1 MTCCSHCSGSLNSN
15 QLPPLDFYTPFPKNV
30 RQLVRQALSPARL
43 PEIRAKL
50 QNAFTQAPM
59 AKGYWNVSGA
69 ITNPEGMG
77 PYLQAVEPYLAKFNA
92 RFLCRDLKT
101 DVREGGAGHLTVIIE
116 FESLAEAKA
125 SYDAPEYQEMLKL
138 RQPHSNVSLS
148 IIEEGDHA
156 GH

>member
-1 MTCCSHCSGSLNSN
+1 
-15 QLPPLDFYTPFPKNV
+15 
-30 RQLVRQALSPARL
+30 
-43 PEIRAKL
+43 
-50 QNAFTQAPM
+50 M

-77 PYLQAVEPYLAKFNA
+77 PYLQAVEPYLAKCGA

-101 DVREGGAGHLTVIIE
+101 DVREGNAGHLTVIIE
-116 FESLAEAKA
+116 FESLAAAKA
-125 SYDAPEYQEMLKL
+125 AYEAPEYQEMINL
-138 RQPHSNVSLS
+138 RQPHSDASLS